1 MVPVLDELDNKYAG
15 KLVIERVNTND
26 NPERAREY
34 GIRYI
39 PTQIFLDPD
48 GNELYRHTGTIHVL
62 VVSGSQVTF
71 LVLVLLLATGR
82 RRRPAQL
89 YQLALVLPATFL

>member
-48 GNELYRHTGTIHVL
+48 GNELYRHTGYYAGEDIVARWKEL
-62 VVSGSQVTF
+62 GYD
-71 LVLVLLLATGR
+71 LKAGG
-82 RRRPAQL
+82 
-89 YQLALVLPATFL
+89 